1 MCFECVLKI
10 TICGMSNKILFIFAY
25 IHLKSVEDKR
35 HLARTL

>member
-10 TICGMSNKILFIFAY
+10 TIRGTTNKILFIFAY
-25 IHLKSVEDKR
+25 IHLKSVEDNK